1 MYETKPSTM
10 TGEETSNEYVDFDT
24 SDEIETKSGIVAGD
38 TDSEVIRRLTSIE
51 TKLAVMEERLS
62 SVEHIEEMLSEILR
76 RLPATDTG
84 EISYTHTSPEFVA
97 QLRTLKGSNVTQ
109 FALDLEAEIYKDD
122 ATELD
127 LPLERRLKTK
137 DKVIFLRQCVNEYYS
152 VPQHLKEAT
161 WKRVREALDSRVRRL
176 RKRVRDVQGNPSSQ
190 PNLDGLNF

>member
-1 MYETKPSTM
+1 M
-10 TGEETSNEYVDFDT
+10 TGKETSNEYVEYDT
-24 SDEIETKSGIVAGD
+24 SDEIDTKTGIVAGD
-38 TDSEVIRRLTSIE
+38 TDNEVIKRLTAIE
-51 TKLAVMEERLS
+51 TKLSVMEERLS
-62 SVEHIEEMLSEILR
+62 RVEHMEEMLAEILR

-84 EISYTHTSPEFVA
+84 EIRYTHTSPEFVA

-122 ATELD
+122 ASELD
-127 LPLERRLKTK
+127 LPVERRLKTK

-190 PNLDGLNF
+190 SNLPDGLNF